1 MKRNAGLLVVTT
13 LLVAAGVA
21 GGYWWGTHTASTR
34 VSDTSPDAP
43 KSERKI
49 LYYRNPMGLDDT
61 SPVPK
66 KDSMGMDYLPVYA
79 DEAPSSASGAAGKGK
94 ILYYRNPMGLP
105 DTSPVPKKDSMGMDY
120 LPVYEGDQAP
130 AGTVKIALER
140 MQKLGVRTEAASVR
154 ELTRVVRAVGTLQVD
169 ERRQHTV
176 APKFEGWIQRLYVDT
191 TGAAVRRGDVLI
203 EVYSPDLVSAQQ
215 EYAIALKG
223 VQALEAADAATQ
235 ASMQRLVE
243 GSLQRLRHL
252 DIAEPELRR
261 LMQDGTAR
269 PALALRSPA
278 GGVVL
283 EKPAVAGM
291 RFMPGDVLYRIAD
304 LSSLWLL
311 ADVFEQDLGRVRV
324 GQAVTIRIE
333 AYPEREYRGK
343 VVFVYPTVAPETRT
357 AKIRVEV
364 PNPGGQLKP
373 SMYASLEVL
382 AGDAR
387 ARVVSVPDSA
397 VLDTGTR
404 RIVIVE
410 RGEGLF
416 EPREVRLGARGEGYV
431 EVREGVKE
439 GERVVVSANFL
450 IDAESNLKAALGS
463 FGAGKG
469 GDGAAATPPP
479 PAAPGAT
486 PSAKT
491 GEHAGH

>member
-1 MKRNAGLLVVTT
+1 MKRNFGVLVVTS
-13 LLVAAGVA
+13 LLVAAGVGA
-21 GGYWWGTHTASTR
+21 GYWWGTHTVSTPATSASQST
-34 VSDTSPDAP
+34 P

-49 LYYRNPMGLDDT
+49 LHYRNPMGLDDT

-79 DEAPSSASGAAGKGK
+79 DEAQPSASAQGKGK
-94 ILYYRNPMGLP
+94 VRYYRNPMGLP

-120 LPVYEGDQAP
+120 LPVYEGDEAP
-130 AGTVKIALER
+130 AGTVKIATER
-140 MQKLGVRTEAASVR
+140 MQKLGVRTEAASLR
-154 ELTRVVRAVGTLQVD
+154 ELTRIVRAVGTLQVD

-176 APKFEGWIQRLYVDT
+176 APRFEGWIQRLHVNT
-191 TGAAVRRGDVLI
+191 TGQVVRRGDPLM

-243 GSLQRLRHL
+243 SSLQRLRHL
-252 DIAEPELRR
+252 DIAEPELRQ
-261 LMQDGTAR
+261 LMLDATAR
-269 PALALRSPA
+269 TALTLRAPAS
-278 GGVVL
+278 GVVM
-283 EKPAVAGM
+283 EKPAIEGM
-291 RFMPGDVLYRIAD
+291 RFMPGEVLYRVAD

-324 GQAVTIRIE
+324 GQAVTIKIE

-343 VVFVYPTVAPETRT
+343 VVFVYPTVAVETRT

-364 PNPGGQLKP
+364 ANSGGLLKP
-373 SMYASLEVL
+373 SMYANLEVL
-382 AGDAR
+382 TGDAR
-387 ARVVSVPDSA
+387 TRVVSVPDSA

-404 RIVIVE
+404 RLVIVE

-463 FGAGKG
+463 FGTGKG
-469 GDGAAATPPP
+469 ADGAAAAITPAPAVFSPPP
-479 PAAPGAT
+479 KPAG
-486 PSAKT
+486 
-491 GEHAGH
+491 HAGH